1 MNKLF
6 VFLVSLLISFNS
18 YGEWRFHSS
27 SLQGDS
33 FHIHIDTIIKDERYV
48 YFWYLKSYLM
58 PNKFGDFSSKVNV
71 QGDCSNNRLKYLSYV
86 WYKEPMGKGPG
97 QRSEEESEWE
107 YPTSE
112 SVGIDLLHYACNS

>member
-27 SLQGDS
+27 SLQGER
-33 FHIHIDTIIKDERYV
+33 FHIRTDTIIKDERYV

-97 QRSEEESEWE
+97 ERSEEESEWE

-112 SVGIDLLHYACNS
+112 SVGIDLLNYACNS